1 VFLLDKLSDVIYNNV
16 SSDTFA
22 RSKPLA
28 RTGKRPARTFTF
40 QVENLDG
47 TPVEGCDD
55 EYNRDTGYSAL
66 YRGKLV
72 GTADAKY
79 DAEIIAREARMQA
92 LEVTR

>member
-1 VFLLDKLSDVIYNNV
+1 M
-16 SSDTFA
+16 
-22 RSKPLA
+22 A

-47 TPVEGCDD
+47 TPVAGCTV

-66 YRGKLV
+66 FQGKLV
-72 GTADAKY
+72 GTADTKY
-79 DAEIIAREARMQA
+79 EAELVARDARQQA

>member
-1 VFLLDKLSDVIYNNV
+1 M
-16 SSDTFA
+16 
-22 RSKPLA
+22 A

-47 TPVEGCDD
+47 SPVEGCVV
-55 EYNRDTGYSAL
+55 EYNRTTGYSAL
-66 YRGKLV
+66 FQGKLV
-72 GTADAKY
+72 GTADTKY